1 LRCVEPPG
9 SPSSNASAGVAAEP
23 GCGFPLA
30 GDFGLEDLLV
40 AERGFDMCSRK
51 CPPDLAESQLSREWI
66 RVDAGRRQQV
76 FDRYW
81 ILTRIISDVEE
92 VLTFQER
99 T

>member
-1 LRCVEPPG
+1 
-9 SPSSNASAGVAAEP
+9 
-23 GCGFPLA
+23 
-30 GDFGLEDLLV
+30 
-40 AERGFDMCSRK
+40 MCSRK